1 MTGGFRRLRRLSG
14 TTMAEMPVALW
25 LIILMCFPMLML
37 ATTTL
42 RYGFFW
48 NACREAAQRASAC
61 QTFLVDTPQG
71 QSACTTADFWVNKA
85 VGSFSGITVV
95 GAPNVY
101 ILQTNV
107 ATQTQTKNPNRTP
120 LAVAAD
126 TNTYIYDIQVELNG
140 QVDPL
145 IPFISMMGS
154 VPGLTGPFP
163 VTVRSQ
169 YSCEIPQGLNQ

>member
-1 MTGGFRRLRRLSG
+1 
-14 TTMAEMPVALW
+14 
-25 LIILMCFPMLML
+25 
-37 ATTTL
+37 
-42 RYGFFW
+42 
-48 NACREAAQRASAC
+48 
-61 QTFLVDTPQG
+61 
-71 QSACTTADFWVNKA
+71 
-85 VGSFSGITVV
+85 
-95 GAPNVY
+95 
-101 ILQTNV
+101 
-107 ATQTQTKNPNRTP
+107 
-120 LAVAAD
+120 VAAD